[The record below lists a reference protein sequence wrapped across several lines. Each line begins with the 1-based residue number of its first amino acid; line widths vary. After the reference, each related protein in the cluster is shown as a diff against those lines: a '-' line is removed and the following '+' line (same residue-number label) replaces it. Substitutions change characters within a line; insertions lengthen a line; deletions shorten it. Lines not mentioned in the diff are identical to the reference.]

1 MAKKKKSKKHEVDLA
16 ALESDKRK
24 LSDREY
30 EERLDALQKQLM
42 SIQEAYLMQGR
53 RAVILVEGTDAAGK
67 GGTIRR
73 LTTKLD
79 PRFCKVWPI
88 AAPTAEEQ
96 GRHYL
101 ARFFARLPTP
111 GTIAVFDR
119 SWYGR
124 VLVERVEGLI
134 DKDAWSRA
142 YDEIVEFER
151 MLTADGAVLVKLYL
165 HISRETQAER
175 FIERLTEPLKRWKIT
190 RRDFEARR
198 FFDQYREAAEEM
210 IARTSTKHTPW
221 VTLSSEQ
228 KREAQ
233 IAAITEIVKR
243 LSAHVDISPPRLDS
257 ELRELARKELG
268 YDIEEKS

>member
-1 MAKKKKSKKHEVDLA
+1 MGNDKKHAVDLA
-16 ALESDKRK
+16 DLEGEKRK
-24 LSDREY
+24 LSDAEY
-30 EERLDALQKQLM
+30 EARLDRLQKRLM
-42 SIQEAYLMQGR
+42 SIQEAYLMQDR
-53 RAVILVEGTDAAGK
+53 RAVILFEGTDAAGK

-73 LTTKLD
+73 LMTKLD

-88 AAPTAEEQ
+88 SAPTDEEQ

-101 ARFFARLPTP
+101 ARFFARLPGP

-134 DKDAWSRA
+134 DKDSWSRA

-151 MLTADGAVLVKLYL
+151 MLCADDVRLVKIYL
-165 HISRETQAER
+165 HIGLETQAKR
-175 FIERLTEPLKRWKIT
+175 FADRITDPLKRWKIT

-210 IARTSTKHTPW
+210 IRRTSTKHAPW
-221 VTLSSEQ
+221 VALSSEN
-228 KREAQ
+228 KRHARLK
-233 IAAITEIVKR
+233 AIEEIVDR
-243 LSAHVDISPPRLDS
+243 LSAHVDIQPSPLDP
-257 ELRELARKELG
+257 ELCELARKELG
-268 YDIEEKS
+268 KEIEEKR